1 MGPSDEAG
9 LELMQQL
16 RTSGQLQ
23 NAWIN
28 QLWQKERA
36 LPHPAAAPLL
46 VDLAK
51 HGESRLSELARRRMV
66 DDSVISRQIAELTA
80 AGLVDRRPAPE
91 DGRAALLSV
100 SEQGYVELERMRQ
113 ANAEFIR
120 SALSNWDEDE
130 VTVLTARL
138 ASMNDALRN
147 LLDTHDATLCERPMP
162 SHRSPSEACRV

>member
-9 LELMQQL
+9 PELMQQL

-91 DGRAALLSV
+91 DGRGALLSV
-100 SEQGYVELERMRQ
+100 S
-113 ANAEFIR
+113 
-120 SALSNWDEDE
+120 
-130 VTVLTARL
+130 
-138 ASMNDALRN
+138 
-147 LLDTHDATLCERPMP
+147 
-162 SHRSPSEACRV
+162 